1 MTTSL
6 PQHPATASLVANPPH
21 WTLRLQRTFPQD
33 REAVWHAITDPDS
46 VARWAPFRPSR
57 ALTSTGP
64 VTLTPV
70 DDSGDE
76 PIDSEI
82 RAVTAPE
89 SVTFLWGEEQL
100 RFSTFEED
108 DGTLLTL
115 AHTMDDHNIA
125 AGIAAG
131 WHLCLGALELLLEGK
146 EVPSVVGENAKLHGW
161 DELEDA
167 YRALFDDQRD
177 RSVPGDETD
186 KDE

>member
-6 PQHPATASLVANPPH
+6 PRHPAAASLVADPPR
-21 WTLRLQRTFPQD
+21 WTLRLQRTFAQD
-33 REAVWHAITDPDS
+33 RDAVWHAVTDPDS
-46 VARWAPFRPSR
+46 VARWAPFRPNR
-57 ALTSTGP
+57 DLTSTGP

-70 DDSGDE
+70 DGSGE

-82 RAVTAPE
+82 RAVMAPE
-89 SVTFLWGEEQL
+89 SVTFVWGEDQL

-115 AHTMDDHNIA
+115 AHTMDDQNAA

-131 WHLCLGALELLLEGK
+131 WHLCLGALELLLDGG
-146 EVPSVVGENAKLHGW
+146 EVPSVTGENAKRYGW
-161 DELEDA
+161 DELEEA
-167 YRALFDDQRD
+167 YRALIDDQTN

-186 KDE
+186 EDE